1 YARTRPPRSSACRAC
16 RPSIASSR
24 SSLGTDSRE
33 RTARA
38 TTSACDVSR
47 PQAELSSSSRSASSS
62 SWAWSS
68 FFFTEA
74 AFPKSPPLCLGPRR
88 TVREVVA
95 GHGLRRLVRLVEER
109 SAGVRR
115 MRALA
120 LGRLALELAARE
132 LPVPQL
138 LDAPPVHARRIDPGQ
153 LRWGAGAGR
162 NASRTTRRTR

>member
-1 YARTRPPRSSACRAC
+1 
-16 RPSIASSR
+16 
-24 SSLGTDSRE
+24 
-33 RTARA
+33 
-38 TTSACDVSR
+38 
-47 PQAELSSSSRSASSS
+47 
-62 SWAWSS
+62 
-68 FFFTEA
+68 
-74 AFPKSPPLCLGPRR
+74 
-88 TVREVVA
+88 VREVVA

-162 NASRTTRRTR
+162 NASRTTRRTRSRVPSATGTRPPSSRRASSTRPCVRTVKNPKSARKSLGKIVLCTWKRSNARSPSG